1 MNEGPVNVIED
12 YLNRIIG
19 GELQGSLIGSKGEL
33 ISYFYEAPRLPFG
46 QFYHIAGS
54 GVPKERLESLSFEAK
69 N

>member
-33 ISYFYEAPRLPFG
+33 ISCLHRFNLLLDG
-46 QFYHIAGS
+46 
-54 GVPKERLESLSFEAK
+54 
-69 N
+69 